1 MLRLM
6 RCRCIQLLR
15 DRTDMFW
22 ILLFPML
29 LGTMYSFAFTN
40 LATIDLEAIPVAVVV
55 MQENEQSKQFEQF
68 AEEATDIL
76 NAVVMDEKTAMLKLE
91 SGEIEGIY
99 QTGSTHKLIV
109 TKSDLNTSILQM
121 LLEVYQRNE
130 DMIMRIIETH
140 PENLNKALEEIADY
154 KSMTETIDMSGG
166 NQDAALPYF
175 LALIGMAC
183 LYGCFIGM
191 RCPIDMQAN
200 LSALGARRSV
210 TPTHRLQLIVA
221 DMLATFVIHFAS
233 VIIFLL
239 YLRFILQINF
249 GADVKFILL
258 TSAAGSIV
266 GVSFG
271 MLISSLGKIGE
282 GMKIA
287 IILAAS
293 MVCSF
298 FAGLMVPSVKDIIE
312 RYIPIL
318 NRINP
323 AALIADA
330 FYSLSVYKDMERYY
344 RSLMILAGMSIV
356 LAALS
361 FIRVRRERY
370 DSI

>member
-15 DRTDMFW
+15 DRKDMFW
-22 ILLFPML
+22 ILFFPII
-29 LGTMYSFAFTN
+29 LGTMYYFAFSN
-40 LATIDLEAIPVAVVV
+40 LATIDLDAIPVAVVV
-55 MQENEQSKQFEQF
+55 TQENEQSKQFEQF
-68 AEEATDIL
+68 TKDATDIL
-76 NAVVMDEKTAMLKLE
+76 EVTVMDMQTALQKLE
-91 SGEIEGIY
+91 FGEIEGIY
-99 QTGSTHKLIV
+99 ETGETHKLIV
-109 TKSDLNTSILQM
+109 TRSSLNTSILQT

-130 DMIMRIIETH
+130 DMIMEIIKSH
-140 PENLNKALEEIADY
+140 PENLTKALEEIADY
-154 KSMTETIDMSGG
+154 KSMTEAVDMSGG
-166 NQDAALPYF
+166 KQDAAMPYF

-191 RCPIDMQAN
+191 RCPMDMQAN

-210 TPTHRLQLIVA
+210 TPTHRLKLIMA

-233 VIIFLL
+233 VLLFLV
-239 YLRFILQINF
+239 YLRFVLQVNF
-249 GADVKFILL
+249 GAEISFIVLA
-258 TSAAGSIV
+258 SAAGSIV

-271 MLISSLGKIGE
+271 MLVSSLGKIGE

-287 IILAAS
+287 IILGTS

-298 FAGLMVPSVKDIIE
+298 FAGLMVPSVKDMIE

-323 AALIADA
+323 AALIADT

-344 RSLMILAGMSIV
+344 RNLMILLGMSV
-356 LAALS
+356 LLLVLS